1 MPDGAGF
8 QAHRDEGK
16 RLTIHKAREA
26 AWDLASLRSIGVI
39 AGWKG
44 GKHVVDQ
51 KEAVIYTRN
60 RSLYS
65 WRAKRLLVH
74 KGYAFEVLDTTDGLN
89 TWLTHSA
96 GRDTG
101 PSQYETVRPRRRR
114 PVGGFGDR
122 KDLDRSG
129 NSGRLVRGEV

>member
-1 MPDGAGF
+1 M
-8 QAHRDEGK
+8 
-16 RLTIHKAREA
+16 
-26 AWDLASLRSIGVI
+26 
-39 AGWKG
+39 
-44 GKHVVDQ
+44 DQ
-51 KEAVIYTRN
+51 KEAVIYTSN

-74 KGYAFEVLDTTDGLN
+74 KGYAFEVLDTTDDDLN

-114 PVGGFGDR
+114 PVGGFGDL

-129 NSGRLVRGEV
+129 SLDRLVRGEV